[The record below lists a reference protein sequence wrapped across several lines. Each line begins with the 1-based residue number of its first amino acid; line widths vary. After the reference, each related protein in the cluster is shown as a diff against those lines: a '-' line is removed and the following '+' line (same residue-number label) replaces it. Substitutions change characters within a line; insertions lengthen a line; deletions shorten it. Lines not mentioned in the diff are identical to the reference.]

1 MKLKYFNICFLLED
15 DDLDYLENIHYE
27 FDVSLAFLTK
37 YAHHFSIDYIKEKVN
52 LCRIKK
58 IGDSPGY
65 LIKAIEEDYKI
76 PVTKPITYEIQC
88 KIEDRKI
95 NFAVKSLKERGIIDP
110 LLSKN
115 DEKINIEAVKEYG
128 AKLALQL
135 AHIKNNHII

>member
-1 MKLKYFNICFLLED
+1 LLED

-27 FDVSLAFLTK
+27 FDVTLPFLTK
-37 YAHHFSIDYIKEKVN
+37 YAHHFSINYIKEKVN
-52 LCRIKK
+52 LCRIRKAYYK
-58 IGDSPGY
+58 RGY
-65 LIKAIEEDYKI
+65 LIKAIKEDYKVPVI
-76 PVTKPITYEIQC
+76 KPVTYDVQC

-115 DEKINIEAVKEYG
+115 DEKINIESVKEYG

-135 AHIKNNHII
+135 AYIKNNHII